1 MDNGVWDQNVELE
14 EDEMYDESPS
24 YGTYIR
30 VNGMNYDVRPGS
42 SFKET
47 VLSYAKDAG
56 LGKFRVFMNGEEL
69 GKSSAPSEFN
79 EGTKV
84 ELRPYDVAG

>member
-1 MDNGVWDQNVELE
+1 MNNEVWDQNVELE
-14 EDEMYDESPS
+14 EDLYEEGPISA
-24 YGTYIR
+24 TYIR
-30 VNGMNYDVRPGS
+30 VNSMNYDVQPGS

-56 LGKFRVFMNGEEL
+56 LGKFRVFLNGEEV
-69 GKSSAPSEFN
+69 GKSGAPESFT
-79 EGTKV
+79 EGMKV

>member
-1 MDNGVWDQNVELE
+1 MDNGVWDQNVELD
-14 EDEMYDESPS
+14 EDELYDESPTGS
-24 YGTYIR
+24 TYIR
-30 VNGMNYDVRPGS
+30 VNGMNYDVRPGA

-69 GKSSAPSEFN
+69 GKSSAPGEFT
-79 EGTKV
+79 EGMRV
-84 ELRPYDVAG
+84 DLRPYDVAG